1 MIGQQTYLDNFN
13 TVSYSNNNGTN
24 NFSSNWTETN
34 DDNDP
39 DKGNIRINSNVLRFR
54 RLSDETI
61 QRNLNLSGASIVTL
75 TFNYDG
81 SSRGGETLL
90 VQLWN
95 RSSWQTVSTLNSN
108 GTGTISY
115 SLTASQISASS
126 SIRFITGSGDW
137 DKDDYYYIDNVQFTA
152 TFGPIMT
159 INNVTVNENAGTATF
174 TVTHTGSNAAGA
186 FTINYATANGSATS
200 GSDYT
205 AKTGTL
211 SFTGASGVTRTI
223 VINILDD
230 VIVEDLETYTI
241 NFTAKS
247 NATVDITAI
256 GTGTILDNDALII
269 TNGATTN
276 TCNAVFFDSGSFG
289 GSYGNNEICISAN
302 SPKSTIILY
311 I

>member
-1 MIGQQTYLDNFN
+1 MKTRIFIRKRILILFMVFFSCYQMIGQQTYLDNFN

-95 RSSWQTVSTLNSN
+95 GSSWQTVSTLNSN

-137 DKDDYYYIDNVQFTA
+137 DK
-152 TFGPIMT
+152 
-159 INNVTVNENAGTATF
+159 
-174 TVTHTGSNAAGA
+174 
-186 FTINYATANGSATS
+186 
-200 GSDYT
+200 YT
-205 AKTGTL
+205 TPHL
-211 SFTGASGVTRTI
+211 
-223 VINILDD
+223 
-230 VIVEDLETYTI
+230 
-241 NFTAKS
+241 
-247 NATVDITAI
+247 
-256 GTGTILDNDALII
+256 
-269 TNGATTN
+269 
-276 TCNAVFFDSGSFG
+276 
-289 GSYGNNEICISAN
+289 
-302 SPKSTIILY
+302 
-311 I
+311 